1 MCYAVKTQDIYKN
14 MEADAT
20 NKVQIQQPI
29 KKPQDYGTLA
39 TIFTVKGEE
48 SVKNQQHNK
57 ALNSKISSLV
67 DAIIDEE
74 PISKYLPKDSND
86 STTSLESLSRR

>member
-29 KKPQDYGTLA
+29 KKPRDYGTLA
-39 TIFTVKGEE
+39 TIFTVKGEQ
-48 SVKNQQHNK
+48 SVQNHNEQWIK
-57 ALNSKISSLV
+57 WKEN
-67 DAIIDEE
+67 
-74 PISKYLPKDSND
+74 
-86 STTSLESLSRR
+86 